1 MEDVYF
7 RWLVGFLDD
16 EYLEKNYSKLLF
28 KLFKKEFTWSLE
40 YDENRA
46 ADGLSFRRIFK
57 QEFQNL
63 PENAHFWPILG
74 CSVLEMML
82 GMARRCEDELIYSP
96 KKGDQTGRF
105 FWVMIENL
113 GLDIYDDYGFYE
125 EEVDKILDTFLARKY
140 APNGDG
146 NVFVLR
152 NSDPRK
158 IDLWLQLNLYLRE
171 HFYDY
176 WGP

>member
-57 QEFQNL
+57 QEFKDL
-63 PENAHFWPILG
+63 PKNAHFWQKPQ
-74 CSVLEMML
+74 
-82 GMARRCEDELIYSP
+82 
-96 KKGDQTGRF
+96 K
-105 FWVMIENL
+105 
-113 GLDIYDDYGFYE
+113 
-125 EEVDKILDTFLARKY
+125 
-140 APNGDG
+140 
-146 NVFVLR
+146 
-152 NSDPRK
+152 
-158 IDLWLQLNLYLRE
+158 
-171 HFYDY
+171 
-176 WGP
+176 